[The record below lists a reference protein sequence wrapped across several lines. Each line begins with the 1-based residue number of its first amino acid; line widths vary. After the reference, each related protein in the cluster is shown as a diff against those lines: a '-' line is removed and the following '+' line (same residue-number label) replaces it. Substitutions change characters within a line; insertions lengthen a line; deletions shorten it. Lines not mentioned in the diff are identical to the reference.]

1 MIASTS
7 GTPEVVCDMVLS
19 HSVSGSVE
27 LKQNNSKR
35 EASFFVIT
43 EKGPEDRCLLH
54 ECMKE
59 GTVLVVKNAEQKRE
73 SFVANVGDLNR
84 PLRVRPVRVMGQEWW
99 AVDAEDT
106 WPGMVMDLRRLGFES
121 MAWEDEVL
129 VRESAPAYEPQMDG
143 PAAPDGL
150 KPFPIIHPTIQ
161 IRKQS
166 LSNSYADLSY
176 LDEYDDEED
185 LEDEDELA
193 PEDLY
198 HGE

>member
-1 MIASTS
+1 
-7 GTPEVVCDMVLS
+7 
-19 HSVSGSVE
+19 
-27 LKQNNSKR
+27 
-35 EASFFVIT
+35 
-43 EKGPEDRCLLH
+43 
-54 ECMKE
+54 MK
-59 GTVLVVKNAEQKRE
+59 KAEQKRE
-73 SFVANVGDLNR
+73 SLVANVGDINR

-99 AVDAEDT
+99 AVNAEDT

-143 PAAPDGL
+143 PADPGGL

-166 LSNSYADLSY
+166 YTTGYADLSY
-176 LDEYDDEED
+176 LDEYDEEED
-185 LEDEDELA
+185 LEDEDEFE

-198 HGE
+198 EGE